1 MKKIHYLIIIALAL
15 LCYANTLTLHF
26 ALDDRMVILES
37 KYTLKGGWDSVKAI
51 FTEDTFTGYFGSDH
65 NIVAGGRYR
74 PMSQL
79 TYMIECQLFGK
90 NIKEKIG
97 DLDDYYNLHNSANE
111 AYFYETPLPFV
122 CHLMNLLY
130 FILLCLILYEVLAR
144 IFPQYDGMRR
154 SEASAPNRRSEAS
167 APKWFQSL
175 AFIAVVLFAVHPIHT
190 EAVANV
196 KGRDE
201 IFAMLGA
208 LAAVWC
214 SLKYVDSRKWYWLIL
229 SLLTFTFGIFS
240 KENAITFLAIM
251 PLSLYFLKSDAKRP
265 IDYLITLIPMLIGSI
280 FFIVVRYKVLG
291 GMMQPDM
298 SGNILNNPYVHS
310 TRAQQI
316 ATTLI
321 TWGIYLKL
329 LFFPHPLT
337 HDYYPHQIAITD
349 FSNPLVWL
357 ILAGCIALVGYA
369 VWKLKKKTVPA
380 YAILFFV
387 ITFSIT
393 SNLLFNVGTFM
404 NERFVFMPSAGFT
417 LLVGWWLYLLATSPI
432 PTLQKSAVG
441 ITAVVCLLFGIKTF
455 TRNFTWKDDFTL
467 FLTDV
472 KTSDNSIKCNISAG
486 GSCLQIW
493 KKSHKERD
501 KRDAYRYL
509 DKALKLDDHA
519 LNAYLLL
526 SELAYLDE
534 NPELAFQAARNATLI
549 DPENPQAKNLLTMA
563 TNSQKAHELDPV
575 NELLNQGK
583 IDEAWRE
590 VNKIL
595 EKDPNNIVAKNV
607 KGNVLGRG
615 YGRLDDAIQLFEEIV
630 AENPDFSSSWENMGI
645 CYAIKKDFPNA
656 ERCLLHAL
664 ELSPDNDNIKLNLYY
679 MYKDKGDEAE
689 AAKYKIEN

>member
-1 MKKIHYLIIIALAL
+1 MKKHRLIIVILAV
-15 LCYANTLTLHF
+15 LCYGNTLTLHY

-37 KYTLKGGWDSVKAI
+37 KYTIKGGWDSVKSI

-65 NIVAGGRYR
+65 SIVAGGRYR

-79 TYMIECQLFGK
+79 TYMIEFQLFGK
-90 NIKEKIG
+90 KIREQIG
-97 DLDDYYNLHNSANE
+97 DLDDYYNLHNPANE
-111 AYFYETPLPFV
+111 QLFYETPLPFV
-122 CHLMNLLY
+122 NHLMNLLY
-130 FILLCLILYEVLAR
+130 FILLCLLLYEVLAR
-144 IFPQYDGMRR
+144 IFPQHTQ
-154 SEASAPNRRSEAS
+154 N
-167 APKWFQSL
+167 KWFQSL
-175 AFIAVVLFAVHPIHT
+175 PFIATLLFAIHPIHT
-190 EAVANV
+190 EVVANV

-208 LAAVWC
+208 LAALWA
-214 SLKYVDSRKWYWLIL
+214 SLKYVDTRKWYWLIV
-229 SLLTFTFGIFS
+229 SLLAFTFGIFS
-240 KENAITFLAIM
+240 KENTITFLAVV
-251 PLSLYFLKSDAKRP
+251 PLALYYLQSDKKRP
-265 IDYLITLIPMLIGSI
+265 IDYLITLIPLVIGSA
-280 FFIVVRYKVLG
+280 FFLFVRAKALG
-291 GMMQPDM
+291 SMMQPDM
-298 SGNILNNPYVHS
+298 TSNILNNPYVHS

-357 ILAGCIALVGYA
+357 LLVGCIALVGYA
-369 VWKLKKKTVPA
+369 IWKLRKKTVPA
-380 YAILFFV
+380 FAILYFI

-404 NERFVFMPSAGFT
+404 NERFVFMASAGFT
-417 LLVGWWLYLLATSPI
+417 LLVGWWLYLLATSPA
-432 PTLQKSAVG
+432 PALQKTAVG
-441 ITAVVCLLFGIKTF
+441 IGAVVCLLFGIKTF
-455 TRNFTWKDDFTL
+455 TRNFTWMDDFTL

-501 KRDAYRYL
+501 KRDAYNYL
-509 DKALKLDDHA
+509 DKALKLDNHA

-526 SELAYLDE
+526 SELALLDE
-534 NPELAFQAARNATLI
+534 RTDLALQAAQNAVLI
-549 DPENPQAKNLLTMA
+549 DPENPQAKNLLTSA
-563 TNSQKAHELDPV
+563 SQSQKAHELDPV

-583 IDEAWRE
+583 VDEAWRE

-595 EKDPNNIVAKNV
+595 EKDPDNVVAKNV

-615 YGRLDDAIQLFEEIV
+615 YGQLDEAIKIFKEIV
-630 AENPDFSSSWENMGI
+630 EEHPDFSSAWENMGI
-645 CYAIKKDFPNA
+645 AYAIKKDFTNA
-656 ERCLLHAL
+656 ERCLLKAL

-679 MYKDKGDEAE
+679 MYTDKGDEKE
-689 AAKYKIEN
+689 AAKYKKE

>member
-1 MKKIHYLIIIALAL
+1 MKKIRYLIIIALAL

-37 KYTLKGGWDSVKAI
+37 KYTIKGGWESVKAI

-65 NIVAGGRYR
+65 SIVAGGRYR

-79 TYMIECQLFGK
+79 TYMIEFQLFGK
-90 NIKEKIG
+90 DIRERIG
-97 DLDDYYNLHNSANE
+97 DLDDYYNLHNGDHE

-130 FILLCLILYEVLAR
+130 FILLCLILYDVLAR
-144 IFPQYDGMRR
+144 IFPQYEGV
-154 SEASAPNRRSEAS
+154 
-167 APKWFQSL
+167 KWFQSL
-175 AFIAVVLFAVHPIHT
+175 AFIAVVLFTVHPIHT

-208 LAAVWC
+208 VAALWC
-214 SLKYVDSRKWYWLIL
+214 SLKYVDTRKWYWLVI

-240 KENAITFLAIM
+240 KENAITFLAVV
-251 PLSLYFLKSDAKRP
+251 PLALYYLQSDSKRP
-265 IDYLITLIPMLIGSI
+265 IDYFITLIPLLIGSV
-280 FFIVVRYKVLG
+280 FFLIVRAKVLG
-291 GMMQPDM
+291 SMMQPDM
-298 SGNILNNPYVHS
+298 TSNILNNPYVHS
-310 TRAQQI
+310 TRAEQI

-357 ILAGCIALVGYA
+357 ILLGCIALVGYA
-369 VWKLKKKTVPA
+369 IWKLKKKTVPA
-380 YAILFFV
+380 FAILFFI

-393 SNLLFNVGTFM
+393 SNLLFNVGSFM
-404 NERFVFMPSAGFT
+404 NERFVFVASAGFT

-455 TRNFTWKDDFTL
+455 TRNFTWMDDFTL

-472 KTSDNSIKCNISAG
+472 KTSENSIKCNISAG

-493 KKSHKERD
+493 KKSHKDRD
-501 KRDAYRYL
+501 KRDAYKYL

-534 NPELAFQAARNATLI
+534 RPDLALQAARNAMLI
-549 DPENPQAKNLLTMA
+549 DPENPQAQNLLTMA
-563 TNSQKAHELDPV
+563 TQSQKAHELDPV
-575 NELLNQGK
+575 NALLNEGK
-583 IDEAWRE
+583 VDEAWRE

-595 EKDPNNIVAKNV
+595 EKEPDNIVAKNV

-615 YGRLDDAIQLFEEIV
+615 YGRLDDAIKVFEEIV
-630 AENPDFSSSWENMGI
+630 AENPEFSSSWENMGI
-645 CYAIKKDFPNA
+645 CYAIKKDFTNA
-656 ERCLLHAL
+656 ERCLLRAL

-679 MYKDKGDEAE
+679 MYMDKGDEAE

>member
-37 KYTLKGGWDSVKAI
+37 KYTIKGGWESVKAI

-65 NIVAGGRYR
+65 AIVAGGRYR

-79 TYMIECQLFGK
+79 TYMIEFQLFGK
-90 NIKEKIG
+90 DIRERIG
-97 DLDDYYNLHNSANE
+97 DLDDYYNLHNGDHE
-111 AYFYETPLPFV
+111 AYFYDTPLPFV

-144 IFPQYDGMRR
+144 IFPQYEGK
-154 SEASAPNRRSEAS
+154 
-167 APKWFQSL
+167 KWYQSL
-175 AFIAVVLFAVHPIHT
+175 AFLAVLLFTVHPIHT

-208 LAAVWC
+208 LVSLWC
-214 SLKYVDSRKWYWLIL
+214 SLQYVDSRKWYWLVL
-229 SLLTFTFGIFS
+229 SLIAFTFGIFS
-240 KENAITFLAIM
+240 KENAITFLAVV
-251 PLSLYFLKSDAKRP
+251 PLALYYLKSDNKRP
-265 IDYLITLIPMLIGSI
+265 IDYLITLIPILIGSV
-280 FFIVVRYKVLG
+280 FFLIVRAKVLG
-291 GMMQPDM
+291 SMMQPDM
-298 SGNILNNPYVHS
+298 TSNILNNPYVHS

-316 ATTLI
+316 ATTLV
-321 TWGIYLKL
+321 TWGIYLRL

-337 HDYYPHQIAITD
+337 HDYYPRQIAITD

-369 VWKLKKKTVPA
+369 VWKLKKKSVPA
-380 YAILFFV
+380 FAILFFV

-404 NERFVFMPSAGFT
+404 NERFVFVASAGFT
-417 LLVGWWLYLLATSPI
+417 LLVGWWLYLLATSQP
-432 PTLQKSAVG
+432 PVLRKTAVG
-441 ITAVVCLLFGIKTF
+441 ITGVVCLLFGIKTF
-455 TRNFTWKDDFTL
+455 TRNFAWMDDFTL

-472 KTSDNSIKCNISAG
+472 KTSENSIKCNISAG

-501 KRDAYRYL
+501 KRDAYKYL
-509 DKALKLDDHA
+509 EKALKLDDHA

-534 NPELAFQAARNATLI
+534 NPELALQAARNANLI
-549 DPENPQAKNLLTMA
+549 DPENPQAKNLLEMA
-563 TNSQKAHELDPV
+563 GNSMKAHELDPV
-575 NELLNQGK
+575 NKLLNEGRV
-583 IDEAWRE
+583 DEAWRE

-595 EKDPNNIVAKNV
+595 EKEPDNIVAKNV
-607 KGNVLGRG
+607 RGNVLGRG
-615 YGRLDDAIQLFEEIV
+615 YGRLDDAIKVFEEIV
-630 AENPDFSSSWENMGI
+630 AENPEFSSSWENMGI
-645 CYAIKKDFPNA
+645 CYAIKKDFANA
-656 ERCLLHAL
+656 ERCLLRAL

-679 MYKDKGDEAE
+679 MYMDKGDEAE
-689 AAKYKIEN
+689 AAKYKP

>member
-1 MKKIHYLIIIALAL
+1 MKKNNLHRLIITLLAV
-15 LCYANTLTLHF
+15 LCYGNTLTLHY

-37 KYTLKGGWDSVKAI
+37 KYTIKGGWDSVKGI

-65 NIVAGGRYR
+65 SIVAGGRYR

-79 TYMIECQLFGK
+79 TYMIEFQLFGK
-90 NIKEKIG
+90 KIREQIG
-97 DLDDYYNLHNSANE
+97 DLDDYYNLHNPDHE
-111 AYFYETPLPFV
+111 QLFYETPIPFV
-122 CHLMNLLY
+122 NHLMNLLY
-130 FILLCLILYEVLAR
+130 FILLCLLLYEVLAR
-144 IFPQYDGMRR
+144 IFPQHTQ
-154 SEASAPNRRSEAS
+154 S
-167 APKWFQSL
+167 KWFQSL
-175 AFIAVVLFAVHPIHT
+175 PFIATLLFAIHPIHT
-190 EAVANV
+190 EVVANV

-208 LAAVWC
+208 FAALWA
-214 SLKYVDSRKWYWLIL
+214 SLKYVDTRKWYWLIV
-229 SLLTFTFGIFS
+229 SLLAFSFGIFS
-240 KENAITFLAIM
+240 KENTITFLAVV
-251 PLSLYFLKSDAKRP
+251 PLALYYLQSDNKRP
-265 IDYLITLIPMLIGSI
+265 IDYLVTLIPLAIGSV
-280 FFIVVRYKVLG
+280 FFLFVRAKALG
-291 GMMQPDM
+291 SMMQPDM
-298 SGNILNNPYVHS
+298 TSNILNNPYVHS

-357 ILAGCIALVGYA
+357 LLAGCIALVGYA
-369 VWKLKKKTVPA
+369 IWKLKKKTVPA
-380 YAILFFV
+380 FAILYFI

-404 NERFVFMPSAGFT
+404 NERFVFMASAGFT
-417 LLVGWWLYLLATSPI
+417 LLVGWWLYLLATAPA
-432 PTLQKSAVG
+432 PALQKTAVG
-441 ITAVVCLLFGIKTF
+441 VGAVVCLLFGIKTF
-455 TRNFTWKDDFTL
+455 TRNFTWMDDFTL

-501 KRDAYRYL
+501 KRDAYNYL
-509 DKALKLDDHA
+509 DKALKLDNHA

-526 SELAYLDE
+526 SELALLDE
-534 NPELAFQAARNATLI
+534 RSDLALQAAQNAVLI
-549 DPENPQAKNLLTMA
+549 DPENPQAQNLLTA
-563 TNSQKAHELDPV
+563 ASQSQKAHELDPV

-583 IDEAWRE
+583 VDDAWRE

-595 EKDPNNIVAKNV
+595 ENDPDNIVAKNV

-615 YGRLDDAIQLFEEIV
+615 YGQLDEAIKIFKEIV
-630 AENPDFSSSWENMGI
+630 DEHPEFSSAWENMGI
-645 CYAIKKDFPNA
+645 AYAIKKDFTNA
-656 ERCLLHAL
+656 ERCLLKAL

-679 MYKDKGDEAE
+679 MYMDKGDEAE
-689 AAKYKIEN
+689 AAKYRK

>member
-1 MKKIHYLIIIALAL
+1 MKKNNLHRLIIAILAV
-15 LCYANTLTLHF
+15 LCYGNTLTLHY

-37 KYTLKGGWDSVKAI
+37 KYTIKGGWDSVKSI

-65 NIVAGGRYR
+65 SIVAGGRYR

-79 TYMIECQLFGK
+79 TYMIEFQLFGK
-90 NIKEKIG
+90 KIREQIG
-97 DLDDYYNLHNSANE
+97 DLDDYYNLHNPANE
-111 AYFYETPLPFV
+111 QLFYDTPLPFV
-122 CHLMNLLY
+122 NHLMNLLY
-130 FILLCLILYEVLAR
+130 FILLCLLLYEVLAR
-144 IFPQYDGMRR
+144 IFPQYSGID
-154 SEASAPNRRSEAS
+154 SQRSEAS

-175 AFIAVVLFAVHPIHT
+175 PFIATLLFAMHPIHT
-190 EAVANV
+190 EVVANV

-208 LAAVWC
+208 FAALWA
-214 SLKYVDSRKWYWLIL
+214 SLKYVDTRKWYWLIV
-229 SLLTFTFGIFS
+229 SLLAFTFGIFS
-240 KENAITFLAIM
+240 KENTITFLAVV
-251 PLSLYFLKSDAKRP
+251 PLAIYYLQSDKKRS
-265 IDYLITLIPMLIGSI
+265 IDYLITLIPLVIGSA
-280 FFIVVRYKVLG
+280 FFLYVRAKALG
-291 GMMQPDM
+291 SMMQPDM
-298 SGNILNNPYVHS
+298 TSNILNNPYVHS

-357 ILAGCIALVGYA
+357 LLIGCIALVGYGI
-369 VWKLKKKTVPA
+369 WKLKKKTVPA
-380 YAILFFV
+380 FAILYFI

-404 NERFVFMPSAGFT
+404 NERFVFMASAGFT
-417 LLVGWWLYLLATSPI
+417 LLVGWWLYLLATAHAPA
-432 PTLQKSAVG
+432 LQKTAVG
-441 ITAVVCLLFGIKTF
+441 VGAVVCLLFGIKTF
-455 TRNFTWKDDFTL
+455 TRNFTWMDDFTL

-501 KRDAYRYL
+501 KRDAYKYL
-509 DKALKLDDHA
+509 DKALKLDSHA

-534 NPELAFQAARNATLI
+534 RTDLALQAAQNAVLI
-549 DPENPQAKNLLTMA
+549 DPENPQAQNLLTA
-563 TNSQKAHELDPV
+563 ASQSQKAHELDPV

-583 IDEAWRE
+583 VDEAWRE

-595 EKDPNNIVAKNV
+595 EKEPDNIVAKNV

-615 YGRLDDAIQLFEEIV
+615 YGQLDEAIKIFKEIV
-630 AENPDFSSSWENMGI
+630 DEHPDFSSAWENMGI
-645 CYAIKKDFPNA
+645 AYALKKDFTNA
-656 ERCLLHAL
+656 ERCLLKAL

-679 MYKDKGDEAE
+679 MYLDKGDEKE
-689 AAKYKIEN
+689 AAKYKK